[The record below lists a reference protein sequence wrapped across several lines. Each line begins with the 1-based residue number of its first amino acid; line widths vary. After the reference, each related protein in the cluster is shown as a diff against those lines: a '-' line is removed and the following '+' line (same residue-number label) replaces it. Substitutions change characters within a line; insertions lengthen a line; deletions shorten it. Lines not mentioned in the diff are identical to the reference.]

1 MNAVENVAKWLNVSK
16 EDSQK
21 MIQKSMETYN
31 LRKEASFWFL
41 RSLSL
46 NTNTSQKP
54 FEDVSQEEKQKVLDI
69 YCEEHR
75 SLDSKESH
83 WPDYVSAKDYLS
95 RTTIEGFTSKYGDVP
110 SWLYSKNLSS
120 VYTGVNSRYIDSM
133 IYPVFPKNQRVET
146 CFQSVLVNYIVNN
159 YETVCKD
166 YSKEIKEA
174 IAAGFFD
181 NLVEKSFFEKYHS
194 RNQVAVSF
202 VLSEGGISYFIES
215 TLKSDIDILRK
226 AKDYFKKNGYVF
238 PVILPKMPY
247 GFDIILA
254 MNRSFDGIAYSR
266 LWKN

>member
-1 MNAVENVAKWLNVSK
+1 MNAVDNVAKWLNVSK
-16 EDSQK
+16 EDSKK
-21 MIQKSMETYN
+21 MIQKSMEAYN
-31 LRKEASFWFL
+31 LGKEASFWFL

-46 NTNTSQKP
+46 NINTSQKP
-54 FEDVSQEEKQKVLDI
+54 FQDVTQEEKQKVLDI

-120 VYTGVNSRYIDSM
+120 PYTGVNSRYIDSM
-133 IYPVFPKNQRVET
+133 IYPVFPKKQRVES

-159 YETVCKD
+159 YEEVCKD
-166 YSKEIKEA
+166 CPKEIKEA
-174 IAAGFFD
+174 IATGFFD
-181 NLVEKSFFEKYHS
+181 NLVEKSFFENYHS
-194 RNQVAVSF
+194 RSQVAVSF
-202 VLSEGGISYFIES
+202 VLSENGISYFIES
-215 TLKSDIDILRK
+215 TLKADVDILRK

-238 PVILPKMPY
+238 PETLPKMPY

-254 MNRSFDGIAYSR
+254 MNRSFDGTAYSR
-266 LWKN
+266 LWRN